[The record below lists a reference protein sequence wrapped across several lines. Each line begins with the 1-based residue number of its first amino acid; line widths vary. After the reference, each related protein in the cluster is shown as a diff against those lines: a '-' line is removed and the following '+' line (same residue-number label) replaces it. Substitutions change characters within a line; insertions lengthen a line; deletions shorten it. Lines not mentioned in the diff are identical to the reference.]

1 MKKRKLTKEGSKQVP
16 WDDLNKEYA
25 SHKEIRDDIR
35 KHPDKYSNIKNKAY
49 SDLRKLC
56 ENSAVRYMR
65 SGQKCKIH
73 YWDFIACVGKKKE
86 IDPSELPKELIKR
99 GWKKIWSLKPFD
111 EGEFCKYYAP
121 GKLPKFGAIRKPSDK
136 KIRFVE
142 ETIQAPLK
150 VSNARAFLQTKCNVS
165 NLSGWG
171 WDEMMVAL
179 VFFRDTQDEGAEASS
194 NGQGDEQTREQS
206 NRDKPTGRGKLTDF
220 IYRYVDLSEV
230 PNKEKPNKI
239 QSIKTIISKNLPN
252 PVLPAQKP
260 GQGHLYDFCQLHK
273 KWPSFSEKSNAIPPL
288 KVTKVP
294 RKSQK

>member
-136 KIRFVE
+136 KIKFVE

-150 VSNARAFLQTKCNVS
+150 VPNVRTFLQAKCNIQ

-171 WDEMMVAL
+171 WDEMMPAL
-179 VFFRDTQDEGAEASS
+179 VRY
-194 NGQGDEQTREQS
+194 RQS
-206 NRDKPTGRGKLTDF
+206 PKKDKLNLITIAVAVKNFHVSTATIKRRIKAGTLKSHRPDNSPKNSPHR
-220 IYRYVDLSEV
+220 VDA
-230 PNKEKPNKI
+230 KEI
-239 QSIKTIISKNLPN
+239 AADYT
-252 PVLPAQKP
+252 
-260 GQGHLYDFCQLHK
+260 K
-273 KWPSFSEKSNAIPPL
+273 K
-288 KVTKVP
+288 
-294 RKSQK
+294 